1 VLTGAPATLVYASS
15 KGWSTVIPAEA
26 WAGGIAAAI
35 AIGGV
40 AGLLPAMRAAKVS
53 PTEALPT
60 V

>member
-1 VLTGAPATLVYASS
+1 M
-15 KGWSTVIPAEA
+15 
-26 WAGGIAAAI
+26 AGGIAAAI

-40 AGLLPAMRAAKVS
+40 AGLLPAMRAANVS